1 MNKKFLFCA
10 VFFSS
15 CAQLTFQDYQNVA
28 DLIFQENEQLRINS
42 EYIENRNFSFAKIN
56 IGNKNSAI
64 LSLVTI
70 ENDIFTWI
78 SANGEKVITRNG
90 RIIESHGLDYD
101 FITLNSTEFQFEPRS
116 YELIVQLENP
126 RAIITQSNTIS
137 LAGDEPLFLDKQYQT
152 ELFIENFLSSPINW
166 KGKNYFWIDK
176 STGLA
181 LRTHQHVHPYEE
193 SIELEFYYIFR

>member
-1 MNKKFLFCA
+1 MNKKLLFCA

-15 CAQLTFQDYQNVA
+15 CAQLTIQDYQNVA

-70 ENDIFTWI
+70 ENNIFTWI
-78 SANGEKVITRNG
+78 SASGEKVITRNG
-90 RIIESHGLDYD
+90 RIIESYGLDYD
-101 FITLNSTEFQFEPRS
+101 FITLNSTEFQSEPRS

-126 RAIITQSNTIS
+126 RAIITQNNTIS
-137 LAGDEPLFLDKQYQT
+137 FVGDESLYLDKQYQT
-152 ELFIENFLSSPINW
+152 ELFIENFLASPINW
-166 KGKNYFWIDK
+166 KGNNYFWIDK
-176 STGLA
+176 STGLT

>member
-1 MNKKFLFCA
+1 MNKKFFLCA
-10 VFFSS
+10 IFFSS
-15 CAQLTFQDYQNVA
+15 CAQLTIQDYQNVA
-28 DLIFQENEQLRINS
+28 GLIFQENEQLIINS

-90 RIIESHGLDYD
+90 RIIESYGLDYD
-101 FITLNSTEFQFEPRS
+101 FITLNSIEFQFEPRS

-126 RAIITQSNTIS
+126 KAIITQNNTIS
-137 LAGDEPLFLDKQYQT
+137 FAGDESLFLDKQYQT
-152 ELFIENFLSSPINW
+152 ELFIENFLTSSINW

>member
-1 MNKKFLFCA
+1 MNKKFFLCA
-10 VFFSS
+10 IFFSS
-15 CAQLTFQDYQNVA
+15 CAQLTIQDYQNVA
-28 DLIFQENEQLRINS
+28 GLIFQENEQLIINS
-42 EYIENRNFSFAKIN
+42 EYIENRNFSFAKIS

-90 RIIESHGLDYD
+90 RIIESYGLDYD
-101 FITLNSTEFQFEPRS
+101 FITLNSIEFQFEPRS
-116 YELIVQLENP
+116 YELIVQLANP
-126 RAIITQSNTIS
+126 RATILS
-137 LAGDEPLFLDKQYQT
+137 FAGDEPLFLDKQYQT

-176 STGLA
+176 STGLT

>member
-137 LAGDEPLFLDKQYQT
+137 LAGDESLFLDKQYQT

>member
-1 MNKKFLFCA
+1 MNKNFLLC
-10 VFFSS
+10 VIFFSS
-15 CAQLTFQDYQNVA
+15 CAQLTIQDYQNVA
-28 DLIFQENEQLRINS
+28 NLIFQENEQLKINS
-42 EYIENRNFSFAKIN
+42 EFIENKNFSFAKIN

-64 LSLVTI
+64 LSLATV

-78 SANGEKVITRNG
+78 SANGDKIITRNG
-90 RIIESHGLDYD
+90 RILESYGLDYD
-101 FITLNSTEFQFEPRS
+101 FSTLNSTEFQLEPSS

-126 RAIITQSNTIS
+126 RAIITQKNTIGF
-137 LAGDEPLFLDKQYQT
+137 AGDELLFLDKQYQT
-152 ELFIENFLSSPINW
+152 QLFIENFLSNSINW